1 MYVCMCVIV
10 YVCMSVMNVCMYL
23 FIYFWFIQQRCQ
35 YVRVLHAGIRA
46 NSEFVTT
53 QKVFVSP

>member
-10 YVCMSVMNVCMYL
+10 YVC
-23 FIYFWFIQQRCQ
+23 IYFWFIQQRCQ
-35 YVRVLHAGIRA
+35 YVRVLHAGIIV